1 MVKIVLQ
8 LYPVI
13 PAESEEERI
22 ALRPIGRN
30 ADRYQQII
38 KEWTEITQWCDEN
51 DVWGVSGGPEHHF
64 HSEGYEVC
72 PNPTMLSAYWASIT
86 KNVHLGQLGF
96 VMSVQNPMRV
106 AEDAA
111 ILDHLTGGRS
121 FVGFARGYQDRWTN
135 IFGQHIGSIATHSDG
150 GAADQRNRDIFE
162 EQVQMV
168 IDAWTN
174 DSIDHNSDLWQVPF
188 PYETGIDSWFMKERT
203 AVLGAP
209 GETDENL
216 NIRRIS
222 VVPSTYQKPHPPVFV
237 ASNASVET
245 VEYAGRK
252 GFIPNYFS
260 PIGVASKH
268 DQAFVHAS
276 REAGRHVVSGQNQSS
291 CRWMQIGDS
300 EQDARRALAAHD
312 SDIWKNFYV
321 PTLNTVSQSGK
332 KFRTEGAPED
342 FVDDIIA
349 SGLWFHGDIHQVK
362 DQMISEWKKMP
373 AEYITLI
380 YHFAQ
385 MPKEAVIYNLDR
397 FIKEIKPDLD
407 EITEKAHAGNGVA
420 TPAS

>member
-1 MVKIVLQ
+1 MVKVILQ

-13 PAESEEERI
+13 PAADEEERI

-30 ADRYQQII
+30 AERYQRII

-72 PNPTMLSAYWASIT
+72 PNPTLLAAYWAAIT
-86 KNVHLGQLGF
+86 KNVRLGQLGF

-111 ILDHLTGGRS
+111 ILDHLTAGRS

-135 IFGQHIGSIATHSDG
+135 IFGQHLGSRASHSDG
-150 GAADQRNRDIFE
+150 SADDQANRDIFE
-162 EQVQMV
+162 EHVEMV
-168 IDAWTN
+168 LEAWTQ
-174 DSIDHNSDLWQVPF
+174 DSIDHNSEHWQVPY
-188 PYETGIDSWFMKERT
+188 PYDTGIDSWFMKERT

-209 GETDENL
+209 GEVDENL
-216 NIRRIS
+216 NVRRVS
-222 VVPSTYQKPHPPVFV
+222 VVPSPLQKPHPPVFV

-260 PIGVASKH
+260 PIGVASGH
-268 DQAFVHAS
+268 NEAFMKAAAG
-276 REAGRHVVSGQNQSS
+276 AGRNYASGQMQSS
-291 CRWMQIGDS
+291 VRWMQIGES

-312 SDIWKNFYV
+312 ADIWKNFYV
-321 PTLNTVSQSGK
+321 PTLNTIAQSDK
-332 KFRTEGAPED
+332 KFRTEGTPED
-342 FVDDIIA
+342 FVDDIIG

-362 DQMISEWKKMP
+362 DQMTAEWKTLP

-385 MPKEAVIYNLDR
+385 MPKEAVIDNLDR
-397 FIKEIKPDLD
+397 FMREIKPDLD
-407 EITEKAHAGNGVA
+407 EITETAHAGNKLE
-420 TPAS
+420 TASG